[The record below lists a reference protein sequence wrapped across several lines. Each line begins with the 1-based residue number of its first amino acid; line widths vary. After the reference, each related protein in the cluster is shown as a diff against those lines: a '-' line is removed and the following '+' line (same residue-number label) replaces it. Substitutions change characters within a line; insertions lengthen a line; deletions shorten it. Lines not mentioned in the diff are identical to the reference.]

1 MIYSISLLIYLLHT
15 PPPPSSLG
23 WGRFLALQASSPP
36 VLGRQ
41 FGSWPLTSRELY
53 MGDLMGVAT
62 GQLIRFSFCRRLQNQ
77 TLTTSFSMDN
87 CSAIMEISSELG
99 LGFYRNQRGR
109 VIRRRREQ
117 DQESKV
123 GERCS
128 RKQDR
133 IIDGAKA
140 LESDLR
146 WNSGFSPYSVA
157 SGNFL
162 NLSEPQ
168 SYHL

>member
-1 MIYSISLLIYLLHT
+1 
-15 PPPPSSLG
+15 
-23 WGRFLALQASSPP
+23 
-36 VLGRQ
+36 
-41 FGSWPLTSRELY
+41 
-53 MGDLMGVAT
+53 
-62 GQLIRFSFCRRLQNQ
+62 
-77 TLTTSFSMDN
+77 MDN

-117 DQESKV
+117 DQELKV